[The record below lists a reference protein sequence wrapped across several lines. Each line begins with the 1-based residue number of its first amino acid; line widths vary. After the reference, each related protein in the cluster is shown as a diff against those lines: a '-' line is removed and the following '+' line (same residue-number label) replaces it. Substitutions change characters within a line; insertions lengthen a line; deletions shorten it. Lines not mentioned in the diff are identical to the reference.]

1 MWPQIRGSDCQIEQ
15 QQESRKFEKQCKQ
28 QFLIL
33 LLPRHCPGKCDKNE
47 KQTKNALKAL
57 VQKRGGGGGN
67 KNRDDCDWNEYTDQ
81 CNAII
86 SSSLLALLCLPHS
99 CDCDCAWVL
108 VPGSPTMTGR
118 VSLGKEGGG
127 EGRKSV
133 IIPHAHLSPPSVACA
148 PFPAQRE
155 YQGTV
160 NARNNKRRK
169 GAATAASPKSSNK
182 QAAHQIK
189 VIHLQHQHQSPYGG

>member
-118 VSLGKEGGG
+118 VSLGKEGRGG
-127 EGRKSV
+127 EEVSDYPSCPSITTVSGMCSFPSATRVSRHRK
-133 IIPHAHLSPPSVACA
+133 C
-148 PFPAQRE
+148 
-155 YQGTV
+155 T
-160 NARNNKRRK
+160 
-169 GAATAASPKSSNK
+169 K
-182 QAAHQIK
+182 Q
-189 VIHLQHQHQSPYGG
+189 